1 MSGTERYTWSRETD
15 RQTDRQ
21 TERGRER
28 EVKTRQNKT
37 RFLLPGL
44 RPIVR
49 PPAHSQAGLRPILR
63 PPAHYNRSE
72 HSGSSISHGSND
84 GLKLSFLELKA
95 LETKVDHFC
104 SVGTREERNKER
116 NKEREKETARGVG
129 WGGGGGGDWGGGGL

>member
-1 MSGTERYTWSRETD
+1 MELKGIHGAERQTD

-72 HSGSSISHGSND
+72 HSGNSNSHGSND
-84 GLKLSFLELKA
+84 GLKLSFLVFKA
-95 LETKVDHFC
+95 LKTKMDNFSMVSFISDNF
-104 SVGTREERNKER
+104 S
-116 NKEREKETARGVG
+116 ERERERAVN
-129 WGGGGGGDWGGGGL
+129 L